1 MIFQGL
7 DNDNPFMK
15 YDFLWSLE
23 SSGCA
28 SDAFGWAPNH
38 LIEKNEQGHITCFTP
53 AYLKYN
59 SFGEYIFDH
68 AWVDFYNKVNI
79 KSIFQNYLLLFHLPQ
94 SDHANFLL
102 NQMSLMVKK
111 INKGYKIVT
120 EQV

>member
-1 MIFQGL
+1 MIEICKSMSEISVDDFQGL

-28 SDAFGWAPNH
+28 SDAFGWTPNH

-79 KSIFQNYLLLFHLPQ
+79 KYFPKLLVAIPFTPIR
-94 SDHANFLL
+94 SC
-102 NQMSLMVKK
+102 
-111 INKGYKIVT
+111 
-120 EQV
+120 